1 MQNKLVDVVRL
12 QREHGGILEAIGG
25 FLDALDKLSVGNAEK
40 VSEVTK
46 RLATLHSNLSKH
58 IKFEEQEVLPR
69 LVNYAVKILT
79 QGVVLEHEKILAS
92 ISELME
98 QSRDL
103 ANGHSDETE
112 LGLFQAK
119 FREKMQDIRW
129 LVEDHAQK
137 QGVILELA
145 DTTLERET
153 G

>member
-25 FLDALDKLSVGNAEK
+25 FLDALDKLSVGNADK
-40 VSEVTK
+40 VREVAE
-46 RLATLHSNLSKH
+46 RLAALHSNLSEH
-58 IKFEEQEVLPR
+58 VKFEEQEVLPK
-69 LVNYAVKILT
+69 LASYAVEILT
-79 QGVVLEHEKILAS
+79 QGVVLEHEEILAS
-92 ISELME
+92 IFELME

-103 ANGHSDETE
+103 ADIPSDETA

-129 LVEDHAQK
+129 SVEDHAQK
-137 QGVILELA
+137 QEVILELA
-145 DTTLERET
+145 DRTLKRET